1 MNARS
6 RVTERG
12 LRKRLLRIEA
22 ESHRVEIA
30 ANWREFRKPATH
42 LKSIPV
48 WLGIFSLLGLFLGKS
63 RGVGSAATLLGALRL
78 DGLAKLLPLLASG
91 WRALGALRGMASRI
105 SMPKRLR
112 FR

>member
-1 MNARS
+1 MKGRG

-22 ESHRVEIA
+22 EAHRVEMA
-30 ANWREFRKPATH
+30 ANWREFRKPVTH
-42 LKSIPV
+42 LKQVPV
-48 WLGIFSLLGLFLGKS
+48 WLGIFSLLGMLAGKS

-78 DGLAKLLPLLASG
+78 DGLAKILPLLASG
-91 WRALGALRGMASRI
+91 WRALGALRGVASRMSI
-105 SMPKRLR
+105 PKKLR